1 MTTSTPSPRPSR
13 VTTIFAVAVLVAG
26 PPLNYLRYHHYPLL
40 APEVLLPAGLWLL
53 CSIVIGSGLNRAPRP
68 VRMVAFT
75 MLLLLFADLQ
85 FNWHHAPVVV
95 LAILAIA
102 VGVWLLERH
111 LETIL
116 ALALAA
122 FYLAALPSTSRT
134 RASSTQFAN
143 IAPDTLLPPVVYL
156 ILDEHIGIEGWPK
169 EFGVTREMERRV
181 RAFYLD
187 ESFRLYGKAYSEF
200 VNTDASIP
208 AVLNWPVE
216 EPHGITAELIP
227 LHRYRPLSNELFRKL
242 SAEGYRIRVYEST
255 YMDFCDPKAYA
266 VQSCEI
272 QPANSIRNLS
282 LHDDL
287 SLWRRALLVGLYFL
301 EAKSQ
306 VYARARDAYS
316 AFAASRPAWP
326 RWSARIE
333 HSEFP
338 AAMKLL
344 DRLQRDI
351 RTDDPR
357 GTLYFAHLLA
367 PHNPYEV
374 DSTCRSQ
381 TDPNLWLEIQGTNT
395 SAERAL
401 RYDLYAAQVRCLY
414 RHLDALFRVVDSL
427 PNGRRMVI
435 IVHGDHGSRIV
446 FHYPTA
452 GSIPILV
459 PSDFTDGFSALFA
472 IRAPGI
478 PAGYDRRFV
487 PINELVGRAL
497 ASRFASMDVPTLER
511 HVLRIENGFHSPFV
525 AVDLSDTSLAPARR
539 EDGTSRRA
547 TLP

>member
-1 MTTSTPSPRPSR
+1 MPARPPRAI
-13 VTTIFAVAVLVAG
+13 TILAVAALVAG

-40 APEVLLPAGLWLL
+40 APEVLLPAGIWLL
-53 CSIVIGSGLNRAPRP
+53 CSVGIGSALNRAPRP
-68 VRMVAFT
+68 VRLVAFT
-75 MLLLLFADLQ
+75 MLLLLFADWQ
-85 FNWHHAPVVV
+85 FNWHHALVLV
-95 LAILAIA
+95 LALLAIA
-102 VGVWLLERH
+102 VGVWVLERH

-116 ALALAA
+116 ALVLAA

-134 RASSTQFAN
+134 RVSSTQFAN

-156 ILDEHIGIEGWPK
+156 ILDEHIGIEGWPT
-169 EFGVTREMERRV
+169 EFSVTRETEQRV
-181 RAFYLD
+181 RAFYLH
-187 ESFRLYGKAYSEF
+187 EGFRLFGKAYSEF

-216 EPHGITAELIP
+216 EPHGITAELVP

-255 YMDFCDPKAYA
+255 YMEFCDPRAYT

-306 VYARARDAYS
+306 IYTHLRDAYS
-316 AFAASRPAWP
+316 VFAASRPSWP
-326 RWSARIE
+326 RWSARVN

-344 DRLQRDI
+344 DRLRQDI

-367 PHNPYEV
+367 PHNPYEM
-374 DSTCRSQ
+374 DANCRSQ
-381 TDPNLWLEIQGTNT
+381 THPDLWLEIAEHNNE
-395 SAERAL
+395 AERAL
-401 RYDLYAAQVRCLY
+401 RYGLYAAQVSCLY
-414 RHLDALFRVVDSL
+414 RHLESLFHTIDSL
-427 PNGRRMVI
+427 PTARRMIVV
-435 IVHGDHGSRIV
+435 VHGDHGSRIV
-446 FHYPTA
+446 YNYPSA
-452 GSIPILV
+452 RSVPILR

-497 ASRFASMDVPTLER
+497 ASQFASIEVPTPER
-511 HVLRIENGFHSPFV
+511 HVLRIEDGFHSPFRT
-525 AVDLSDTSLAPARR
+525 VDLTDTALVPTRPG
-539 EDGTSRRA
+539 DGSPR
-547 TLP
+547 